1 MKNFDWGE
9 SSEWFIKQIG
19 GEIFIN
25 KIYEKF
31 FTVEENDIVLDLGAS
46 IGPFTYSIL
55 KKTPKH
61 VYCVE
66 PSKSQ
71 ILTLEKNVNGHPVTI
86 INKGISGNNG
96 FSSFDLYGNEPTGD
110 ALSTTFKSLLTE
122 YNIDRIDFLKTDSEG
137 GEYHVFNLENI
148 NWVIRNVKKIVGEWH
163 LNTKETKD
171 SFRIFRDVYLN
182 IFQNYEI
189 YSVDGVDIK
198 WDLWNEHFIEYYNEI
213 IIYINNKQYD

>member
-9 SSEWFIKQIG
+9 SSEWFINQIG
-19 GEIFIN
+19 SEVFEN
-25 KIYEKF
+25 RIYEKF

-55 KKTPKH
+55 NKNPKH
-61 VYCVE
+61 VFCVE
-66 PSKSQ
+66 PSINQ
-71 ILTLEKNVNGHPVTI
+71 IITLEKNVMNYPVTI
-86 INKGISGNNG
+86 INKGISNKDGV
-96 FSSFDLYGNEPTGD
+96 SYFDLYGNEPTNE
-110 ALSTTFKSLLTE
+110 ATSTTFNSLIME
-122 YNIDRIDFLKTDSEG
+122 YKIDRIDFLKTDCEG
-137 GEYHVFNLENI
+137 GEYNVFNIENI
-148 NWVIRNVKKIVGEWH
+148 NWIIRNVKKVVGEWH

-182 IFQNYEI
+182 IFKNYEI

-213 IIYINNKQYD
+213 IIYINNN